1 MQKRAELD
9 GQRRA
14 TMLFCMAYVTE
25 YVTYESG
32 RITRGYSAVVSID
45 ACFRFARRM

>member
-14 TMLFCMAYVTE
+14 TIMLFYLAYVTE
-25 YVTYESG
+25 YVAHESG
-32 RITRGYSAVVSID
+32 RITHGYSAVV
-45 ACFRFARRM
+45 F